1 MMNPHRIILSVVALF
16 FFSIGLSAQQ
26 FHKRLS
32 PAEKEHVLDG
42 PFTDVTKTEAMPAPV
57 RQAFATITAEP
68 SFALAD
74 PGQKFQVTDEGVYR
88 GLPRRRLIFAGVHG
102 DEWFVHYERGGLATG
117 YYVLLFKVDP
127 HNQLQFV
134 WGGAGRHAARN
145 LDQLRKMVVAGQFS
159 DDMQNYW

>member
-1 MMNPHRIILSVVALF
+1 MNAEPAPDHPIRASPI

-32 PAEKEHVLDG
+32 PAD
-42 PFTDVTKTEAMPAPV
+42 
-57 RQAFATITAEP
+57 EP

-74 PGQKFQVTDEGVYR
+74 PEQKLQVTDEWVYR

-117 YYVLLFKVDP
+117 YFVLLFKVDP

-159 DDMQNYW
+159 DDQSYNW